1 MAQQR
6 VRYLRL
12 RLGCNS
18 GLWWLGRVDI
28 PVVHLASRAGSCG
41 KGSLPRDSPILLIS
55 KLLRS
60 TLV

>member
-28 PVVHLASRAGSCG
+28 PVVHLASRAGSSG

-55 KLLRS
+55 
-60 TLV
+60 